1 MFDPQTQVADPPASH
16 AVDALLAEMAQAG
29 QARQPTQLISGS
41 ISSARRPKL
50 RYSHQAMVDAIVAN
64 PAIQQNEL
72 AVIFG
77 RTPGWISTIV
87 TSDAFQCMLAAR
99 KAELIDPELV
109 LSHRERFN
117 ALTTRSL
124 QVLQEKLSGPAAS
137 IPDNLVLRAVELGAK
152 SLGIGG
158 HAPAPAAPNPA
169 EYLPAVAERLMRL
182 QGRAPVQ
189 AVSDAT
195 VIEASAEPR

>member
-1 MFDPQTQVADPPASH
+1 MFDPQTQVADPPAPH
-16 AVDALLAEMAQAG
+16 LADALLAEMAQAG
-29 QARQPTQLISGS
+29 RQVRAYGPPPVGRTP
-41 ISSARRPKL
+41 PKM
-50 RYSHQAMVDAIVAN
+50 RYSHEAMVDAIVAN

-72 AVIFG
+72 AAIFG
-77 RTPGWISTIV
+77 RTPSWVSTIIRC
-87 TSDAFQCMLAAR
+87 DAFQCMLAAR

-182 QGRAPVQ
+182 QGRAPTQ

-195 VIEASAEPR
+195 VIENVPLEAR

>member
-1 MFDPQTQVADPPASH
+1 MFDPQTQVADPPSPLH
-16 AVDALLAEMAQAG
+16 ADALLSEMAQAG
-29 QARQPTQLISGS
+29 QTRRPTQLISGS
-41 ISSARRPKL
+41 ISTARRPKM
-50 RYSHQAMVDAIVAN
+50 RYSHQAMVDMIVEN
-64 PAIQQNEL
+64 PAISQNEI
-72 AVIFG
+72 AAAFG

-158 HAPAPAAPNPA
+158 HAPPPAAPNPA

-182 QGRAPVQ
+182 QGRAPSQ
-189 AVSDAT
+189 PVSDAT
-195 VIEASAEPR
+195 VIEVEAR